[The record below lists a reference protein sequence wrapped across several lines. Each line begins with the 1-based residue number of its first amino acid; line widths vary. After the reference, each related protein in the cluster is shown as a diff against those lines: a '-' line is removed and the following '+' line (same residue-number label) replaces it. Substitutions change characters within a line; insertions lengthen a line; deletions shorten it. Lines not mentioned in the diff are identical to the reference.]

1 MYRAARIVAL
11 AALPLVL
18 ACPPDEG
25 HWPDDVPRP
34 EEGEGEGEGE
44 DPCSTEVPDG
54 VCPEAQTCRGG
65 QCLDDDVLCSATNP
79 TGLCADEDESCLEGE
94 CVATAEL
101 CSATNLTG
109 RCATDLS
116 CHQGVC
122 ATDEPCAPSE
132 PLGFC
137 DAGQACLD
145 GGCVDSTL
153 LCSATNTD
161 GLCRS
166 GTSCL
171 DGACIDVALLC
182 SASQPAGA
190 CPSGEQCVGGACRT
204 PEELCSA
211 TNPTGACPVGLSCV
225 DGECADPSQACG
237 CTESQTCIDG
247 VCREPEQLCSTD
259 NPNGLCEGGDSCVAG
274 ACVDLGAACSPQNQ
288 TGVCPPGELCHDG
301 ACEAVDGGALCDDD
315 NECTSDSFDPV
326 RNRCRNEARTG
337 ACDDGNECTNDSC
350 VAGAC
355 TGTAIGGCIE
365 PPVLEPVVSPTN
377 VGSLTLRGTKP
388 AGSSVQINGLTAV
401 PENPDEE
408 WQVTIN
414 LVPGDNAFVVRSV
427 DQGNPSATREVHV
440 VYDITPPL
448 TRVTPEGGS
457 FLSGVTATI
466 ASNEPATVYF
476 TTDGSEPTTSSPSF
490 TSLKQLR
497 IFADT
502 RLRMR
507 ARDVAGNLEE
517 EIVSVDFEISGR
529 QSGWSTGPALAEPT
543 SLAGATVIG
552 AHVFVAGGTDGLA
565 PQAGAYQL
573 DVDSGDLTTLPS
585 LSGARD
591 SLAMAAVGSTIY
603 AIAGQNA
610 GTPLNRVE
618 RLTDG
623 AASWETRAPMPS
635 TRHSLA
641 AIAVGSR
648 IFVFGGKGNGGAVLT
663 NLEVYDTGAN
673 TWSNAVAQ
681 LPHARAGHGAVM
693 IDDLIYL
700 VGGMGSDGAPLADVD
715 VYDPAGNTWSSAAP
729 LPTPR
734 SYLGV
739 TAIENAGQI
748 TSGPK
753 GLVAAGGL
761 LAGGVATATVEE
773 YDIELD
779 AWRLV
784 APLPAARHSAAAVT
798 VIVSDDVDTEEQ
810 EGWLLGGQVGAD
822 IVDSGLRLRSTRD
835 YVRRLPDLPEARFL
849 AAAAALD
856 DRIYVLG
863 GRNFSE
869 VAQGWAFDPE
879 TGAYEEL
886 PPLAS
891 LQNGP
896 GAVAVGDRVYL
907 VGGADGFGNSVATNR
922 AWDPALHEWVELAP
936 MTSARRDVA
945 AVALGTE
952 IYVIGGDNG
961 GPLQTVEIYD
971 TVANTWR
978 TGSLLPQP
986 RRGAMAVLHGGKV
999 HVLGGETSGGT
1010 AATSVLRLDGTSW
1023 TTLSG
1028 SIGVAYGAAF
1038 SLHDRIAV
1046 FAGRVNGTVGND
1058 VVDYRVS
1065 AQTVAAPRRPEQ
1077 LLSPAL
1083 DRRAA
1088 ALYQGRIYLFGGNA
1102 SEAIGPSGEAIV
1114 EEIDAR
1120 CFNGVLDGRETAG
1133 GMSAADFEGGCPT
1146 NGYVH
1151 HTGTGITFVND
1162 LPNDT
1167 SSLQGA
1173 LDACNAHFGG
1183 GCERVDCGTCTD
1195 VTKPLASGQSCN
1207 CSVTG
1212 PDWIYGHGGC
1222 LDYGANGP
1230 GTVTGNDGDACAA
1243 PVIGAWD

>member
-1 MYRAARIVAL
+1 MHRIARIVAL
-11 AALPLVL
+11 AALPAFL

-34 EEGEGEGEGE
+34 DPE
-44 DPCSTEVPDG
+44 DEACSADVPDG
-54 VCPEAQTCRGG
+54 VCPDGERCRGG
-65 QCLDDDVLCSATNP
+65 QCLDDAMFCAAENP
-79 TGLCADEDESCLEGE
+79 SGLCANDDESCLEGE
-94 CVATAEL
+94 CVPTADL
-101 CSATNLTG
+101 CSAANLTG
-109 RCATDLS
+109 RCPTDLS
-116 CHQGVC
+116 CHEGVC

-132 PLGFC
+132 PLGYC
-137 DAGQACLD
+137 NSGAACLD
-145 GGCVDSTL
+145 GACVDQAL
-153 LCSATNTD
+153 LCSATNTG

-166 GTSCL
+166 GTACL
-171 DGACIDVALLC
+171 DGTCVDAALLC
-182 SASQPAGA
+182 SPSRTDGA
-190 CPSGEQCVGGACRT
+190 CPSGEQCVGGECRQ
-204 PEELCSA
+204 PDELCST
-211 TNPTGACPVGLSCV
+211 TNPDGVCTAGLSCI
-225 DGECADPSQACG
+225 DGECVDASQACG
-237 CTESQTCIDG
+237 CTATQTCVDG
-247 VCREPEQLCSTD
+247 VCREPEQLCSVD
-259 NPNGLCEGGDSCVAG
+259 NPSGICAGGDSCVAG
-274 ACVDLGAACSPQNQ
+274 TCVDLGAACSPQNQ

-301 ACEAVDGGALCDDD
+301 ACEPLDGTALCDDH
-315 NECTSDSFDPV
+315 NECTSDAFDPV

-337 ACDDGNECTNDSC
+337 SCDDGN
-350 VAGAC
+350 AC
-355 TGTAIGGCIE
+355 TTDACVDSACAGEPIGGCIE

-401 PENPDEE
+401 PENPDET

-427 DQGNPSATREVHV
+427 DQDTLSATRELHV
-440 VYDITPPL
+440 VYDITPPT

-466 ASNEPATVYF
+466 ASDEPATVYF

-517 EIVSVDFEISGR
+517 EIVGVDFEISGR
-529 QSGWSTGPALAEPT
+529 QTDWSASPPLAEPT
-543 SLAGATVIG
+543 SLAGATVMG
-552 AHVFVAGGTDGLA
+552 GRVFVAGGTDGLA

-573 DVDSGDLTTLPS
+573 EVDSGDLTTLPS
-585 LSGARD
+585 LAGARD
-591 SLAMAAVGSTIY
+591 SLAVAAVGTTIY
-603 AIAGQNA
+603 AIGGQNA

-623 AASWETRAPMPS
+623 GTSWETRAPMPS
-635 TRHSLA
+635 TRHSLT

-648 IFVFGGKGNGGAVLT
+648 IFVFGGKANGGAVLT
-663 NLEVYDTGAN
+663 NVEVYDTGAN

-681 LPHARAGHGAVM
+681 MPHGRAGHGAVL
-693 IDDLIYL
+693 IDGLIYL
-700 VGGMGSDGAPLADVD
+700 VGGVGTDGAPLADVD
-715 VYDPAGNTWSSAAP
+715 VYDATADTWSSAAP

-739 TAIENAGQI
+739 TAIENAGEI

-753 GLVAAGGL
+753 GIVAAGGL

-779 AWRLV
+779 AWRVV
-784 APLPAARHSAAAVT
+784 APLPAARHSAAAAT
-798 VIVSDDVDTEEQ
+798 VVVSGDVDSAEQ

-822 IVDSGLRLRSTRD
+822 IVGSGVRVRSARD

-869 VAQGWAFDPE
+869 SAQGWAFDPE

-886 PPLAS
+886 PPLTS

-907 VGGADGFGNSVATNR
+907 IGGADGFGNSVATNR
-922 AWDPALHEWVELAP
+922 AWDPALHAWVDLAP

-945 AVALGTE
+945 AVAAGTE
-952 IYVIGGDNG
+952 IYVVGGDNG

-986 RRGAMAVLHGGKV
+986 RRGAMAVLHAGKV
-999 HVLGGETSGGT
+999 HVVGGETTGGAVAST
-1010 AATSVLRLDGTSW
+1010 VLRLDGASW

-1028 SIGVAYGAAF
+1028 SVAVAYGAAF

-1046 FAGRVNGTVGND
+1046 FAGRVAGAVGND
-1058 VVDYRVS
+1058 IVDYRVS
-1065 AQTVAAPRRPEQ
+1065 TQGTVPPRHPAQR
-1077 LLSPAL
+1077 LSPAL

-1088 ALYQGRIYLFGGNA
+1088 ALHHGRIYLFGGNA
-1102 SEAIGPSGEAIV
+1102 SEPMGPAGEAIV
-1114 EEIDAR
+1114 EELDAR
-1120 CFNGVLDGRETAG
+1120 CFNGVVDGRETSGGVAG
-1133 GMSAADFEGGCPT
+1133 SDVEGGCPA

-1151 HTGTGITFVND
+1151 HTGTGITFFND
-1162 LPNDT
+1162 RPSDIT
-1167 SSLQGA
+1167 SLQGA

-1183 GCERVDCGTCTD
+1183 GCERVDCG
-1195 VTKPLASGQSCN
+1195 GSCN
-1207 CSVTG
+1207 EITHPKSDGTSCACDLPGPAWLIGNGNCLTTVSNGTGKVTA
-1212 PDWIYGHGGC
+1212 GC
-1222 LDYGANGP
+1222 A
-1230 GTVTGNDGDACAA
+1230 GTV
-1243 PVIGAWD
+1243 IGTWD

>member
-1 MYRAARIVAL
+1 MYRVARIVAL

-34 EEGEGEGEGE
+34 DPEEE
-44 DPCSTEVPDG
+44 DCSADVPDG
-54 VCPEAQTCRGG
+54 VCPDGRTCRGG
-65 QCLDDDVLCSATNP
+65 QCLDDTVFCSPSNP
-79 TGLCADEDESCLEGE
+79 TGLCAAEAHSCLEGE
-94 CVATAEL
+94 CVPTAEL
-101 CSATNLTG
+101 CSPTNVTG
-109 RCATDLS
+109 RCGTDLS
-116 CHQGVC
+116 CHDGVC

-132 PLGFC
+132 PLGYC

-145 GGCVDSTL
+145 GGCVDQTL

-166 GTSCL
+166 GTTCL
-171 DGACIDVALLC
+171 DGTCVDSALLC
-182 SASQPAGA
+182 SATLPAGA

-204 PEELCSA
+204 ADELCSA
-211 TNPTGACPVGLSCV
+211 TNPTGACEVGLSCI
-225 DGECADPSQACG
+225 DGECVDGAQACG
-237 CTESQTCIDG
+237 CTESQTCVDG
-247 VCREPEQLCSTD
+247 VCRDPEHLCSPD
-259 NPNGLCEGGDSCVAG
+259 NPQGICAGGDSCVAG

-288 TGVCPPGELCHDG
+288 TGVCPPGELCRDG
-301 ACEAVDGGALCDDD
+301 ACVAVDGGALCDDD
-315 NECTSDSFDPV
+315 NECTTDAFDPV
-326 RNRCRNEARTG
+326 RNRCRNEVRTG
-337 ACDDGNECTNDSC
+337 SCDDGNECTADSC
-350 VAGAC
+350 VDGAC
-355 TGTAIGGCIE
+355 TGAPIGGCIE

-388 AGSSVQINGLTAV
+388 VGSSVQINGLTAV
-401 PENPDEE
+401 AENPDED
-408 WQVTIN
+408 WQVTVN

-427 DQGNPSATREVHV
+427 DQGAPSATRELHV
-440 VYDITPPL
+440 VYDITPPT

-466 ASNEPATVYF
+466 ASDEPATVYF

-502 RLRMR
+502 RLRLR

-517 EIVSVDFEISGR
+517 DIVTIDFEISGR
-529 QSGWSTGPALAEPT
+529 QTGWDAAPSVAEPT
-543 SLAGATVIG
+543 SLAGAAVVG
-552 AHVFVAGGTDGLA
+552 AHVFVVGGTDGLA

-573 DVDSGDLTTLPS
+573 DVDSGELSTLPS

-591 SLAMAAVGSTIY
+591 SLAVVAVGTTVY

-618 RLTDG
+618 RLAD
-623 AASWETRAPMPS
+623 AATSWETRAPMPS

-641 AIAVGSR
+641 AIAVGTR

-663 NLEVYDTGAN
+663 NVEVYDTAAN

-681 LPHARAGHGAVM
+681 MPHARAGHGAVM
-693 IDDLIYL
+693 IDNRIYL
-700 VGGMGSDGAPLADVD
+700 VGGVGTDGAPLAHVD
-715 VYDPAGNTWSSAAP
+715 VYDPTGDSWTSAAP

-739 TAIENAGQI
+739 TAIENAGAI

-753 GLVAAGGL
+753 GIVAAGGL
-761 LAGGVATATVEE
+761 VAGGAATAIVEE

-784 APLPAARHSAAAVT
+784 APLPTTRHSAAAVT
-798 VIVSDDVDTEEQ
+798 VVVAGDVDTEER
-810 EGWLLGGQVGAD
+810 EGWLLGGQVGSD
-822 IVDSGLRLRSTRD
+822 IVDAGVRVRSTRD
-835 YVRRLPDLPEARFL
+835 YVRRLPDLPEPRFL

-863 GRNFSE
+863 GRNFTE
-869 VAQGWAFDPE
+869 ATVGWAFDPE
-879 TGAYEEL
+879 TGSYEEL

-907 VGGADGFGNSVATNR
+907 IGGADGFGNSVATNR
-922 AWDPALHEWVELAP
+922 AWDPALHAWVELAP

-945 AVALGTE
+945 AVARGTD
-952 IYVIGGDNG
+952 IFVIGGDNG

-971 TVANTWR
+971 TVANSWR
-978 TGSLLPQP
+978 TGPLLPQP
-986 RRGAMAVLHGGKV
+986 RRGAMAVLHAGKV
-999 HVLGGETSGGT
+999 HVLGGETTGGAT
-1010 AATSVLRLDGTSW
+1010 APSVLRLDDASW

-1028 SIGVAYGAAF
+1028 SVAVAYGAAF

-1046 FAGRVNGTVGND
+1046 FAGRTSGTIAND
-1058 VVDYRVS
+1058 IVDYRVS
-1065 AQTVAAPRRPEQ
+1065 AMASVAPRRPEQ
-1077 LLSPAL
+1077 RLSPAL

-1088 ALYQGRIYLFGGNA
+1088 ALFNGRIYLFGGNA
-1102 SEAIGPSGEAIV
+1102 SADLGPSGEAVV
-1114 EEIDAR
+1114 EELDAR
-1120 CFNGVLDGRETAG
+1120 CFDGVVDGRETSGGVAG
-1133 GMSAADFEGGCPT
+1133 ADFDGGCPT
-1146 NGYVH
+1146 NGYLH
-1151 HTGTGITFVND
+1151 HTGTGITFFNER
-1162 LPNDT
+1162 PNDT

-1183 GCERVDCGTCTD
+1183 GCEQVDCGSCTD
-1195 VTKPLASGQSCN
+1195 VTRPLAGGSSCT

-1212 PDWIYGHGGC
+1212 PSWHYGTSGC
-1222 LDYGANGP
+1222 LATTNDAP
-1230 GTVTGNDGDACAA
+1230 GNVTPGNNCLTN
-1243 PVIGAWD
+1243 VIGTWD